1 MTRKGVLPGPWHYA
15 VQVKI
20 TGKESGPKTHT
31 ESSLMGRR
39 RHYSQFKAIL
49 WVGVIQMSS
58 WGGWPSLEA
67 ESTCHKQIQ
76 NVLVLNGEYQRLHLL
91 PPSFM
96 ILWHRYSLENRPD
109 WWQLSCSGREGVE
122 SKQPPAISEKLRSG
136 LPQGQASWRW
146 GQGPGSRVSTL
157 LKQVRYPR
165 PLRQPTPFRFQL
177 KT

>member
-15 VQVKI
+15 MQVKI

-96 ILWHRYSLENRPD
+96 ILWHRCSKAFQQPGILAKELVSYQWEETMDHSGCIYYCNRAKADYRKGNQDHIHQELHIYS
-109 WWQLSCSGREGVE
+109 QT
-122 SKQPPAISEKLRSG
+122 Q
-136 LPQGQASWRW
+136 
-146 GQGPGSRVSTL
+146 T
-157 LKQVRYPR
+157 
-165 PLRQPTPFRFQL
+165 
-177 KT
+177 